1 MKRFSLIYNTSA
13 RHEQHEWDTSDTSAT
28 WMLHKTKR
36 VWHECYTNDT
46 SATRLKN
53 VDFDND
59 PSENMFLYSFIYYI
73 VRERLQR
80 EEQFHSKNYLL
91 EMPPIHAKRSL
102 KSAPQNL
109 NLVMGKA
116 TSKTYPM
123 SLHVSAWLR
132 IVTQPR
138 FWQKLFYVK
147 LPTFFL
153 ARTIE
158 N

>member
-1 MKRFSLIYNTSA
+1 MPDTSNTSETRA
-13 RHEQHEWDTSDTSAT
+13 TGVQDECYIKQNECDTS
-28 WMLHKTKR
+28 
-36 VWHECYTNDT
+36 V
-46 SATRLKN
+46 TRLKN

-59 PSENMFLYSFIYYI
+59 PSENIFLYSFIYYI
-73 VRERLQR
+73 VSERLQR

-91 EMPPIHAKRSL
+91 EMPPIHAKRPL

-109 NLVMGKA
+109 NFVMGKA

-138 FWQKLFYVK
+138 F
-147 LPTFFL
+147 
-153 ARTIE
+153 
-158 N
+158 